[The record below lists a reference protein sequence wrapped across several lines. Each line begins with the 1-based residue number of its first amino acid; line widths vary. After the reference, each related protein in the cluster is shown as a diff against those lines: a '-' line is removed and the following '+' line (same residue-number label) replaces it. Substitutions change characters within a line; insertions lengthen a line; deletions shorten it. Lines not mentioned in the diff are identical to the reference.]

1 MIDMNR
7 KLQLPDGSVARYT
20 SSDYRRDLEE
30 GKGADRDTLLRQAK
44 ERGQGFGFAYMDA
57 VEQAMERHAP
67 TWVAHNSRIKYTESS
82 EDCKVLNRVMSN
94 IREDVDVS
102 MQLYITENQG
112 VIDCWPSSRSASS
125 LIFSTYNGDERTD
138 TDVFFDYF
146 ASDFTVRYRD
156 GRNRIE
162 READQPV
169 YRNQSP
175 VVNLPEK
182 TAMDER
188 LAQLWKVKTYPP
200 KYRRKNNF
208 KYILAGQA
216 WVLAGIY
223 IVLTLLSRFAGFDL
237 NILKDW
243 LYAAL
248 DSESTVVAAL
258 VFIPTLLFMLLMGL
272 QWVLNISTAM
282 CVLGLAGIAFAGF
295 IGYYFLLG
303 ALSPDEPWINKK
315 MVAAGEKAILD
326 SEELRQSEEYK
337 RVMQENERFRAWQK
351 EQSEQW
357 HKAWFERAQTSDTH
371 EQARKVLFTMDES
384 ELRRLGELSDARA
397 GRKPGERIADKPLD
411 KLVDQLMKEPLSD
424 LTDRLIA
431 EMAAK
436 ARLRMAQRPPRQ
448 PNDKPADKRSD
459 KPAEKPAKASAP
471 SDLEAELS
479 AALGLGAKKPS
490 AESASALSLEDMLK
504 AELNK

>member
-1 MIDMNR
+1 MDININLR
-7 KLQLPDGSVARYT
+7 LPDGSVPRYT
-20 SSDYRRDLEE
+20 ASDYRRDLEE
-30 GKGADRDTLLRQAK
+30 GKGADRDTLLRRAK

-67 TWVAHNSRIKYTESS
+67 TWVAHNNRIKYTESS

-112 VIDCWPSSRSASS
+112 VIDCWPSSYSASS
-125 LIFSTYNGDERTD
+125 LIFSTYNGDERKD
-138 TDVFFDYF
+138 TDVYFDYF

-156 GRNRIE
+156 GRNRFE
-162 READQPV
+162 RESDQPV

-175 VVNLPEK
+175 VVDLPEK

-188 LAQLWKVKTYPP
+188 VKEIQKTRTYDK
-200 KYRRKNNF
+200 KYVRKNNF
-208 KYILAGQA
+208 KYILAGQV
-216 WVLAGIY
+216 WVLVAIY

-243 LYAAL
+243 LYTAL

-258 VFIPTLLFMLLMGL
+258 VFIPTLLFTILMGL

-282 CVLGLAGIAFAGF
+282 LILGLAGIAFAGF

-303 ALSPDEPWINKK
+303 VLSPDEPWINKK
-315 MVAAGEKAILD
+315 MVAAGKKAEQDLWD
-326 SEELRQSEEYK
+326 LWNSEEYK
-337 RVMQENERFRAWQK
+337 RVMEDNRSFRAWQK
-351 EQSEQW
+351 EQSELW

-384 ELRRLGELSDARA
+384 ELRRLGELSDERA
-397 GRKPGERIADKPLD
+397 GRKPGERIADAPLD

-436 ARLRMAQRPPRQ
+436 ARLRMAQRPARQ
-448 PNDKPADKRSD
+448 PKEKPADKLSD

-479 AALGLGAKKPS
+479 AALGITTEKPA
-490 AESASALSLEDMLK
+490 AESAPALSLEDMLK

>member
-1 MIDMNR
+1 MDININLR
-7 KLQLPDGSVARYT
+7 LPDGSVPRYT
-20 SSDYRRDLEE
+20 ASDYRRDLEE
-30 GKGADRDTLLRQAK
+30 GKGADRDTLLRRAK

-67 TWVAHNSRIKYTESS
+67 TWVAHNNRIKYTESS

-112 VIDCWPSSRSASS
+112 VIDCWPSSYSASS
-125 LIFSTYNGDERTD
+125 LIFSTYNGDERKD
-138 TDVFFDYF
+138 TDVYFDYF

-156 GRNRIE
+156 GRNRFE
-162 READQPV
+162 RESDQPV

-175 VVNLPEK
+175 VVDLPEK

-188 LAQLWKVKTYPP
+188 VKEIQKTRTYDK
-200 KYRRKNNF
+200 KYVRKNNF
-208 KYILAGQA
+208 KYILAGQV
-216 WVLAGIY
+216 WVLVAIY

-243 LYAAL
+243 LYTAL

-258 VFIPTLLFMLLMGL
+258 VFIPTLLFTILMGL

-282 CVLGLAGIAFAGF
+282 LILGLAGIAFAGF

-303 ALSPDEPWINKK
+303 VLSPDEPWINKK
-315 MVAAGEKAILD
+315 MVAAGKKAEQDLWD
-326 SEELRQSEEYK
+326 LWNSEEYK
-337 RVMQENERFRAWQK
+337 RVMEDNRSFRAWQK

-384 ELRRLGELSDARA
+384 ELRRLGELSDERA
-397 GRKPGERIADKPLD
+397 GRKPGERIADAPLD

-436 ARLRMAQRPPRQ
+436 ARLRMAQRSARQ
-448 PNDKPADKRSD
+448 PKEKPADKLSD

-479 AALGLGAKKPS
+479 AALGITTEKPA
-490 AESASALSLEDMLK
+490 AESAPALSLEDMLK

>member
-1 MIDMNR
+1 MDININLR
-7 KLQLPDGSVARYT
+7 LPDGSVARYT

-30 GKGADRDTLLRQAK
+30 GKGTDRDTLLRRAK

-67 TWVAHNSRIKYTESS
+67 TWVAHNNRIKYTESS

-112 VIDCWPSSRSASS
+112 VIDCWPSSYSASS
-125 LIFSTYNGDERTD
+125 LIFSTYNGDERKD
-138 TDVFFDYF
+138 TDVYFDYF

-156 GRNRIE
+156 GRNRFE
-162 READQPV
+162 RENDQPV

-175 VVNLPEK
+175 VVDLPEK

-188 LAQLWKVKTYPP
+188 VKEIQKTRTYDK
-200 KYRRKNNF
+200 KYVRKNNF
-208 KYILAGQA
+208 KYILAGQV
-216 WVLAGIY
+216 WVLVAIY
-223 IVLTLLSRFAGFDL
+223 IVLTLLSRFAGLDL

-243 LYAAL
+243 LYTAL

-282 CVLGLAGIAFAGF
+282 LILGLAGIAFAGF

-303 ALSPDEPWINKK
+303 VLSPDEPWINKK
-315 MVAAGEKAILD
+315 MVAAGKKAEQDLWD
-326 SEELRQSEEYK
+326 LWNSEEYK
-337 RVMQENERFRAWQK
+337 RVMEDNRSFRAWQK

-357 HKAWFERAQTSDTH
+357 HKAWFERAQTSDSN
-371 EQARKVLFTMDES
+371 EQARKILLTMDES

-397 GRKPGERIADKPLD
+397 GRRPGERIADAPLD
-411 KLVDQLMKEPLSD
+411 KLVDQLLKEPLSD

-448 PNDKPADKRSD
+448 PKEKPADKLSD

-471 SDLEAELS
+471 SNLEAELS
-479 AALGLGAKKPS
+479 AALGITTEKP
-490 AESASALSLEDMLK
+490 AGESAPALSLEDMLK